1 MTSEQ
6 IDNILKQKQ
15 PDQVFDISFKARSGM
30 KGLFLKTSDYQD
42 LSRKNLWRIVSEK
55 NIEAYQ
61 KTLDNNLA
69 RIFNGTD
76 ITRLGSK

>member
-6 IDNILKQKQ
+6 IDNIIKQK
-15 PDQVFDISFKARSGM
+15 DQNQVYAISFKSRNTM
-30 KGLFLKTSDYQD
+30 KGLFLKTADYKD
-42 LSRKNLWRIVSEK
+42 LSKKNLWRIVSEK

-61 KTLDNNLA
+61 KTSDGNLA

-76 ITRLGSK
+76 ITRLASK